1 VCSSDLNAFAAAP
14 SGPSALSAKRRYGTQ
29 VSYTLDE
36 EAGVRFSVTQ
46 TQPGRKAGGGRC
58 LKPAAVNRRAP
69 RCLRVLTLPGSFT
82 RVGLTGRNRF
92 RFAGRLSGHRLKPGD
107 YELVATPSAGG
118 KAGLAAS
125 ASFRII
131 K

>member
-1 VCSSDLNAFAAAP
+1 VIQ
-14 SGPSALSAKRRYGTQ
+14 K
-29 VSYTLDE
+29 
-36 EAGVRFSVTQ
+36 
-46 TQPGRKAGGGRC
+46 QPGRKAGGGRC
-58 LKPAAVNRRAP
+58 AKPAAVNRRAL
-69 RCLRVLTLPGSFT
+69 RCLRVVTLPGSFT
-82 RVGLTGRNRF
+82 RAGLTGRNRF
-92 RFAGRLSGHRLKPGD
+92 RFAGRLSGRRLRPGA